1 MFLGITVR
9 LCRIRRI
16 VKRSPGYSGNA
27 NPRVR
32 VSVTVQLCDRERSN
46 RPFQTKRTPTQHTQQ
61 AGPSKGQ
68 AVWDYFYIYMRL
80 CMGYLVVNMNY
91 GKGILEGMLLWTLD
105 LG

>member
-1 MFLGITVR
+1 MFLWITVR
-9 LCRIRRI
+9 SCRIRRI

-32 VSVTVQLCDRERSN
+32 VSVTVQLCDREQSD
-46 RPFQTKRTPTQHTQQ
+46 RTPTQHTQQ

-68 AVWDYFYIYMRL
+68 AVWDYFYVYMRL
-80 CMGYLVVNMNY
+80 CMGYLVVKVNMNH